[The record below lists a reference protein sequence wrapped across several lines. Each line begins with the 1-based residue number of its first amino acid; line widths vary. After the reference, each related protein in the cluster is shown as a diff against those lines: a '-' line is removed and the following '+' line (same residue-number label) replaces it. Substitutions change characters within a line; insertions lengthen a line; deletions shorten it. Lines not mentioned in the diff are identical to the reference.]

1 MNEYSESYEKEISL
15 VELLFY
21 CLKKWRWIVCSMIV
35 IAAAAGGY
43 KYLSTVKSNQIQQ
56 EAQALLEENGE
67 TEPVEVVENPRVR
80 YYEQAIASNEL
91 ELEQQEAYLKDS
103 VVMQMDAYHLW
114 AGTLSFYVD
123 VPDGEDGNSLRSLI
137 AAYKAYATDGRLAK
151 QLFDADDSI
160 PVVDLDYLLSFN
172 RGKETI
178 EIMYSNGSNKN
189 LDIESEIPFSESE
202 QNLFQIQ
209 IIASSEELC
218 AAYLEKAEETIMDY
232 GKELAGSITVHD
244 LKLLAAVQTEKMDN
258 DMASYQSSVLSSYG
272 VLLNNLKTLKT
283 DLKTVRDEE
292 GDTITLGQ
300 TFALANPVSAAVKY
314 GIVGLVLGAFL
325 AGFVLILVYLMSGKL
340 QSTEMFREEFGM
352 QLIGEVKA
360 PVGKKKLFG
369 FIDNW
374 LYHLEEGAYANIP
387 REEQIRIAAASLK
400 GAVNQKEGLKKL
412 MLAGTIAKEDVE
424 EFCGCLK
431 EHVQEAEFSSYKQ
444 IVFDAAALEEVSD
457 YDAVVFLER
466 KRVSYSKLIKKER
479 EMVSGREIPVLG
491 TIVV

>member
-1 MNEYSESYEKEISL
+1 MNEYSEGYEKEISL

-21 CLKKWRWIVCSMIV
+21 CLKKWRWIICSVIV

-43 KYLSTVKSNQIQQ
+43 KYLSTVKSNQIRQ
-56 EAQALLEENGE
+56 EAQALLEEDGE
-67 TEPVEVVENPRVR
+67 SGSVEVVENPRVR
-80 YYEQAIASNEL
+80 YYEQAIASSEL
-91 ELEQQEAYLKDS
+91 ELEQQETYLKDS

-114 AGTLSFYVD
+114 MGTLSFYVD
-123 VPDGEDGNSLRSLI
+123 VPDDQDGNSLNSLF
-137 AAYKAYATDGRLAK
+137 AAYKAYVTDGRLAS
-151 QLFDADDSI
+151 QLFDADNSI
-160 PVVDLDYLLSFN
+160 PIVDLGYLLSFN
-172 RGKETI
+172 KGKETI
-178 EIMYSNGSNKN
+178 EILLNNGGKSTNAAGN
-189 LDIESEIPFSESE
+189 GLNIESE
-202 QNLFQIQ
+202 QNVFQIQ
-209 IIASSEELC
+209 VIASSEEL
-218 AAYLEKAEETIMDY
+218 AIAYTEKIEESVMGY
-232 GKELAGSITVHD
+232 SRELAGDVAVHD

-272 VLLNNLKTLKT
+272 VLLNSLKTLKT
-283 DLKTVRDEE
+283 DLKAVRDEE
-292 GDTITLGQ
+292 GDTITIGQ
-300 TFALANPVSAAVKY
+300 TFSLANPVSAAVKY

-352 QLIGEVKA
+352 QLLGEVKA

-387 REEQIRIAAASLK
+387 REEQMRIAAASLK
-400 GAVNQKEGLKKL
+400 GAVNQKEGLKKI

-444 IVFDAAALEEVSD
+444 IVFDAAALEELSD

>member
-35 IAAAAGGY
+35 IAVAAGGD

-56 EAQALLEENGE
+56 QKQVLLEESGE
-67 TEPVEVVENPRVR
+67 AVPVEVVKNPRVR
-80 YYEQAIASNEL
+80 FYEQAIASSEQ

-103 VVMQMDAYHLW
+103 IVMQMDAYHLW

-123 VPDGEDGNSLRSLI
+123 VPDGDNGNFLRSLI

-151 QLFDADDSI
+151 QLFGADDSI
-160 PVVDLDYLLSFN
+160 PVVDLNYLLSFN

-218 AAYLEKAEETIMDY
+218 AAYLEKAEEAIMDY
-232 GKELAGSITVHD
+232 SKELAGSITVHD
-244 LKLLAAVQTEKMDN
+244 LKLLAAVQTEKMDE
-258 DMASYQSSVLSSYG
+258 DMATYQSSVLSSYG
-272 VLLNNLKTLKT
+272 VLLNNLKT
-283 DLKTVRDEE
+283 LKTVRDEE

-352 QLIGEVKA
+352 QLLGEVKA

-387 REEQIRIAAASLK
+387 REEQMRIAAASLR
-400 GAVNQKEGLKKL
+400 GAANQKEGLKKI
-412 MLAGTIAKEDVE
+412 MLAGTIAKEDVA
-424 EFCGCLK
+424 EFCHCLK
-431 EHVQEAEFSSYKQ
+431 EHVQETDFSSYKQ
-444 IVFDAAALEEVSD
+444 IVFDAAALEELSD

-491 TIVV
+491 TILV

>member
-56 EAQALLEENGE
+56 EAQTLLEEDGE

-91 ELEQQEAYLKDS
+91 ELEQKEAYLKDS
-103 VVMQMDAYHLW
+103 IVMQMDAYHLW

-123 VPDGEDGNSLRSLI
+123 VPNEQDGNNLSSLF
-137 AAYKAYATDGRLAK
+137 AAYKAYVTDGRLAK
-151 QLFDADDSI
+151 QLFDAEDSVPI
-160 PVVDLDYLLSFN
+160 ADLGYLLSFN

-178 EIMYSNGSNKN
+178 EILLNNGGQSTNASNNSVNI
-189 LDIESEIPFSESE
+189 DSE
-202 QNLFQIQ
+202 QNVFQIQ
-209 IIASSEELC
+209 VIASSEEL
-218 AAYLEKAEETIMDY
+218 AIAYTEKIEASVMGY
-232 GKELAGSITVHD
+232 SRELAGDVAVHD
-244 LKLLAAVQTEKMDN
+244 LKLLAAVQTEKMDE
-258 DMASYQSSVLSSYG
+258 DMAAYQSSVLSSYG

-283 DLKTVRDEE
+283 DLKAVRDEE

-300 TFALANPVSAAVKY
+300 TFSLANPVSAAVKY

-352 QLIGEVKA
+352 QLLGEVKA
-360 PVGKKKLFG
+360 PIGKKKLFG

-387 REEQIRIAAASLK
+387 REEQMRIAAASLR
-400 GAVNQKEGLKKL
+400 GAANQKEGLKKI
-412 MLAGTIAKEDVE
+412 MLAGTIAKEDVA
-424 EFCGCLK
+424 EFCHCLK
-431 EHVQEAEFSSYKQ
+431 EHVQETDFSSYKQ
-444 IVFDAAALEEVSD
+444 IVFDAAALEELSD

-466 KRVSYSKLIKKER
+466 KRVSYSKLLKKER

-491 TIVV
+491 TILV

>member
-1 MNEYSESYEKEISL
+1 MNAYSENYEKEISL

-114 AGTLSFYVD
+114 AGTLSFYMD
-123 VPDGEDGNSLRSLI
+123 VPDEQDGNSLNNLF
-137 AAYKAYATDGRLAK
+137 AAYKAYVTDGRLAR
-151 QLFDADDSI
+151 QLFDADNSI
-160 PVVDLDYLLSFN
+160 PIVDLGYLLSFN
-172 RGKETI
+172 KGKETI
-178 EIMYSNGSNKN
+178 EILLNNGGKSTNEAGN
-189 LDIESEIPFSESE
+189 GLNIESE
-202 QNLFQIQ
+202 QNVFQIQ
-209 IIASSEELC
+209 VIASSEEL
-218 AAYLEKAEETIMDY
+218 AIAYTEKIEESVMGY
-232 GKELAGSITVHD
+232 SRELAGDVAVHD

-272 VLLNNLKTLKT
+272 VLLNSLKTLKT
-283 DLKTVRDEE
+283 DLKAIRDEE

-300 TFALANPVSAAVKY
+300 TFSLANPVSAAVKY

-352 QLIGEVKA
+352 QLLGEVKA

-387 REEQIRIAAASLK
+387 REEQMRIAAASLK
-400 GAVNQKEGLKKL
+400 GAVNQKEGLKKI

-444 IVFDAAALEEVSD
+444 IVFDAAALEELSD